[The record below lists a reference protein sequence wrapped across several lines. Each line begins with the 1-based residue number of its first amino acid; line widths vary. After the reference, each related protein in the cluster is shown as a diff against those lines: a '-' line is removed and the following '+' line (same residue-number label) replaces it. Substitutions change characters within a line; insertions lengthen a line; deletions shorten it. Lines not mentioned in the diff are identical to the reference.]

1 MTRFLMLTYLL
12 CLYFIDTM
20 KLIRKYIT
28 TNSRKVI
35 FPNRTINDNDA
46 KNIVETSLNNEQ
58 VHNKTDWLIYNES
71 NIGLVDTIPHILISY
86 SHEEKDM
93 AMYLSEQLE
102 NKGYKVWIDYK
113 DMMYETDV
121 MEGMAKAVENAYVVC
136 ILYSKSYKESLHTK
150 CEAQYAYHEKK
161 PILFL
166 RAQRGYVPDGWLG
179 FMMGTR
185 LYIDISG
192 KYPFEDKFIELCKRI
207 DVYKKQSIDQLN
219 NHCQNK
225 PVEVNT
231 NSIT

>member
-1 MTRFLMLTYLL
+1 MLTYLL

-121 MEGMAKAVENAYVVC
+121 ME
-136 ILYSKSYKESLHTK
+136 
-150 CEAQYAYHEKK
+150 EAQYAYHEKK

-225 PVEVNT
+225 PVEVVCFI
-231 NSIT
+231 SCLLL

>member
-1 MTRFLMLTYLL
+1 MLTYLL

-46 KNIVETSLNNEQ
+46 KDIVETSLNNEQ

-71 NIGLVDTIPHILISY
+71 NIGLVDAIPHILISY

-121 MEGMAKAVENAYVVC
+121 ME
-136 ILYSKSYKESLHTK
+136 
-150 CEAQYAYHEKK
+150 EAQYAYHEKK

-207 DVYKKQSIDQLN
+207 DVYKKQSIDQLS

-225 PVEVNT
+225 PIEVVCFI
-231 NSIT
+231 SCLLL

>member
-28 TNSRKVI
+28 SSSRKVI
-35 FPNRTINDNDA
+35 FPNRTINDDNNNTT
-46 KNIVETSLNNEQ
+46 NINETSLTEQ
-58 VHNKTDWLIYNES
+58 VDNKTEWLMNSES
-71 NIGLVDTIPHILISY
+71 NIGLVNTIPHILVSY
-86 SHEEKDM
+86 SHQEKDM
-93 AMYLSEQLE
+93 AKYLVEQLQ

-121 MEGMAKAVENAYVVC
+121 MEGMAKAVENSFVVC

-192 KYPFEDKFIELCKRI
+192 KYPFEDKFTELCKRI
-207 DVYKKQSIDQLN
+207 DVYKNQSIDQLN

-225 PVEVNT
+225 STEVA
-231 NSIT
+231 

>member
-46 KNIVETSLNNEQ
+46 KNIVGTSLNNEQ

-102 NKGYKVWIDYK
+102 NKGYKVK
-113 DMMYETDV
+113 
-121 MEGMAKAVENAYVVC
+121 
-136 ILYSKSYKESLHTK
+136 
-150 CEAQYAYHEKK
+150 
-161 PILFL
+161 LFVIYL
-166 RAQRGYVPDGWLG
+166 
-179 FMMGTR
+179 
-185 LYIDISG
+185 
-192 KYPFEDKFIELCKRI
+192 K
-207 DVYKKQSIDQLN
+207 
-219 NHCQNK
+219 
-225 PVEVNT
+225 
-231 NSIT
+231 